1 MNNLPEKEGV
11 YEWFTETGKRVLIL
25 VCDFGSI
32 KHPYLRVYM
41 GASYYNIKD
50 EKTGVPEHPI
60 HKAEW
65 TSGTWG
71 KYMGKEE
78 NFKESEL
85 CLLHR
90 QLWDELSS
98 EELNQIDG

>member
-1 MNNLPEKEGV
+1 
-11 YEWFTETGKRVLIL
+11 
-25 VCDFGSI
+25 
-32 KHPYLRVYM
+32 
-41 GASYYNIKD
+41 
-50 EKTGVPEHPI
+50 
-60 HKAEW
+60 
-65 TSGTWG
+65 
-71 KYMGKEE
+71 MGKEE